1 MRSMCVGVAETGVN
15 TFLFLSFSF
24 FSDKRKERQ
33 KKSFF
38 YVFMKDHWLTLVSS
52 PSLIPDDPKCV
63 PQAIYFGKNHKLK
76 KNVINKESF
85 LLTAGR
91 CPVEKAFKFIFCNR
105 IL

>member
-52 PSLIPDDPKCV
+52 PSLIPDDPKYV
-63 PQAIYFGKNHKLK
+63 PQAICFGKNHKLK
-76 KNVINKESF
+76 NKNATIC
-85 LLTAGR
+85 LTKYKNYGIIQT
-91 CPVEKAFKFIFCNR
+91 KG
-105 IL
+105 